1 MMPLLGKLYYMFNV
15 MIKAK
20 LYITNMLH
28 LQKKRWLEKL
38 IPDVYE
44 QLDDHAQLDIYD
56 LNDG

>member
-1 MMPLLGKLYYMFNV
+1 MPLLGKLYYMFNV

-20 LYITNMLH
+20 LYITN
-28 LQKKRWLEKL
+28 RWLEKL